1 MHRPDDHRA
10 GTADDH
16 VAMAAN
22 AAERGHGHAVDENV
36 GYQIA
41 GQGAIAGG
49 WVPLACHRQTVEED
63 IGRAGDD
70 GAGAMARYRAGSWVR
85 DPGGRLSLHERHPC
99 PSVSASLQGNRTP
112 KTTEGWRVCALAHGK
127 PLGCATCCAA
137 RSCCS
142 AWRPRASAAANRSA
156 PEPFIYYQMR
166 NPSLPWVHTEGGGA
180 LPKIGPCPASVLAR
194 ALTRRRKRGPS

>member
-1 MHRPDDHRA
+1 MRRSDDDRA

-22 AAERGHGHAVDENV
+22 AAERGHG
-36 GYQIA
+36 
-41 GQGAIAGG
+41 
-49 WVPLACHRQTVEED
+49 QTVEED

-127 PLGCATCCAA
+127 PLG
-137 RSCCS
+137 
-142 AWRPRASAAANRSA
+142 
-156 PEPFIYYQMR
+156 
-166 NPSLPWVHTEGGGA
+166 
-180 LPKIGPCPASVLAR
+180 
-194 ALTRRRKRGPS
+194 

>member
-1 MHRPDDHRA
+1 RVSLHAALPIYRRRNWGCRRGGMRRSDDDRA

-22 AAERGHGHAVDENV
+22 AAERGHGQAADENV

-49 WVPLACHRQTVEED
+49 WVARACDRQAVEED

-99 PSVSASLQGNRTP
+99 PSVRASLHGNRTP
-112 KTTEGWRVCALAHGK
+112 KTTERLARLCA
-127 PLGCATCCAA
+127 
-137 RSCCS
+137 CS
-142 AWRPRASAAANRSA
+142 WKTSRLCNMLHSTLLLLSLASACISRS
-156 PEPFIYYQMR
+156 E
-166 NPSLPWVHTEGGGA
+166 S
-180 LPKIGPCPASVLAR
+180 
-194 ALTRRRKRGPS
+194 KRP